1 MSDHTA
7 TSFAA
12 TEDPQKAVQL
22 VTLGPAGT
30 FSDLVAQKLKQQLAP
45 LAGAQLQYASSLPR
59 CLQSI
64 LQGEQGSRE
73 GGPDYAVVPVE
84 NISEGFVGVVLD
96 QLVGSHLHVVHE
108 YYQAI
113 EFSACGHVASTA
125 DAEVLFVQFVAEGQ
139 CRGFV
144 EALGNIDIV
153 TTASNSESLSRAQAY
168 GRGALAIV
176 PDHLLSAALMQEKQ
190 AQEKQAQVTQASQ
203 LTWWQSGVQD
213 YAHNETRFWLLAK
226 KAANQAGGKTSL
238 VIMNEHDRPGLL
250 EQVLHCFSS
259 RSLNLTSIVSRPTG
273 HKFGHCHFFIDV
285 DAGLDHLAMQGA
297 MKALGYFCQVQ
308 VLGCYN
314 GG

>member
-1 MSDHTA
+1 MSEQAA
-7 TSFAA
+7 TSFMA
-12 TEDPQKAVQL
+12 TEEPQKAAQL

-30 FSDLVAQKLKQQLAP
+30 FSDLVAQKLKQQLP
-45 LAGAQLQYASSLPR
+45 LLAGAQLQYASSLPR

-64 LQGEQGSRE
+64 LQGESGSRE

-84 NISEGFVGVVLD
+84 NIAEGFVGVVLD
-96 QLVGSHLHVVHE
+96 QLVGSGLHVVHE

-113 EFSACGHVASTA
+113 EFSACGHVASAA

-144 EALGNIDIV
+144 ETLGDIDIV
-153 TTASNSESLSRAQAY
+153 TTASNSESLSQAQAY

-176 PDHLLSAALMQEKQ
+176 PEHLQKIH
-190 AQEKQAQVTQASQ
+190 AQEAQSSQ

-226 KAANQAGGKTSL
+226 QAPTQAGSKTSL